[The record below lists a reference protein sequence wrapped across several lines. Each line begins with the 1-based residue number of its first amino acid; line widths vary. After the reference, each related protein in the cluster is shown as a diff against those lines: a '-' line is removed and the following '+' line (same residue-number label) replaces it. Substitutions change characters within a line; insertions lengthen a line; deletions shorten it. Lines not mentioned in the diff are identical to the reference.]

1 MLHLAL
7 LSQNSLS
14 HTRSILLC
22 SRIACITCCV
32 ITIGIEGCMLTTAI
46 VLMEGCLVLTVCGR
60 AVWRDTSGMCSSSGA
75 ERTLTSLLMGLLVL
89 SLQVNMSQAIG
100 CQLLDFFC

>member
-7 LSQNSLS
+7 LSQNALS

-22 SRIACITCCV
+22 SRIACITCRV
-32 ITIGIEGCMLTTAI
+32 ITIGVKGRVLTAAI
-46 VLMEGCLVLTVCGR
+46 VLMEGCLVLTVSRR
-60 AVWRDTSGMCSSSGA
+60 AVWCNISGMCSGSGA

-89 SLQVNMSQAIG
+89 SL
-100 CQLLDFFC
+100 